1 MAVRRRDQTE
11 VVIGRAR
18 PNARTKDLIPTLE
31 AGEVAVI
38 DHEDVDRV
46 AAEGLIASGV
56 VAVINARRSMS
67 GRYPN
72 VGPLLLAAA
81 GVAILDNVGSDLLD
95 LVPDGATVWLRGEHL
110 LVADEVVATGERQD
124 LASLEATY
132 EASKLAMGEE
142 LERFAA
148 NTLEYMQRE
157 RHLLLESPEL
167 PAMQTRFAG
176 RHVLVVVRG
185 HDYKND
191 LAHLRGY
198 VDEMHPV
205 LIGVDGGADAIRE
218 FGMKPD
224 MIIGDFDSVSEQT
237 LRCGAELVVHAYPGG
252 VAPGAERLDDL
263 GLEYVLL
270 PSAGTSEDVALLLA
284 YEKGAE
290 LIVAVGTHN
299 SMVDFL
305 DKGRAGMA
313 STFLTRLKVG
323 PILLDAKG
331 VSKLY
336 QAKIRKRDLTFFL
349 LAAMLCFIVIFLM
362 VTPHVFIE
370 GLWLIVRDQW
380 DSLFR

>member
-1 MAVRRRDQTE
+1 MAVRRQHAD
-11 VVIGRAR
+11 VIAGRAR
-18 PNARTKDLIPTLE
+18 VNRRTKELIPVLVP
-31 AGEVAVI
+31 GDVAII

-46 AAEGLIASGV
+46 AAEGLIESGI
-56 VAVINARRSMS
+56 VAVVNAKRSMS

-72 VGPLLLAAA
+72 VGPLLIAAA
-81 GVAILDNVGSDLLD
+81 GIVILDDAGPAVMEIPEHSRVRIDGSALIVDD
-95 LVPDGATVWLRGEHL
+95 AT
-110 LVADEVVATGERQD
+110 VATGERQD
-124 LASLEATY
+124 LASLEASY
-132 EASKLAMGEE
+132 EASKRAMGEE
-142 LERFAA
+142 LERFAT

-157 RHLLLESPEL
+157 RHLLLDSPEL
-167 PAMQTRFAG
+167 PVLRTVFDR

-191 LAHLRGY
+191 LAHLRSY
-198 VDEMHPV
+198 VDEMRPV
-205 LIGVDGGADAIRE
+205 LVGVDGGADAIRE
-218 FGMKPD
+218 VGMHPD
-224 MIIGDFDSVSEQT
+224 LIIGDFDSVSEEA
-237 LRCGAELVVHAYPGG
+237 LRSGAELVVHAYPGG
-252 VAPGAERLDDL
+252 KAPGAERLDQL
-263 GLEYVLL
+263 GVDYVTL

-331 VSKLY
+331 VSRLY
-336 QAKIRKRDLTFFL
+336 QGRIRKRDLTFFL
-349 LAAMLCFIVIFLM
+349 LAAMLCFVVIFVM
-362 VTPHVFIE
+362 VTPSVFIE